1 MDQEKIFEKAKEL
14 GELIAHSDIKKR
26 ADEANR
32 ALTGDATAVALIN
45 DYNDKR
51 QEKMANF
58 KDRQP
63 SADEAK
69 EINEYLQAEFNK
81 MAENAIIREY
91 IEANQNLEQVL
102 NQMDQIL
109 RSAISGG
116 HDHDCSGS
124 CSSCGGCH

>member
-32 ALTGDATAVALIN
+32 ALTGDTTAVALIN

-116 HDHDCSGS
+116 HDHGCSGS